1 MFDIN
6 LFTESQ
12 GNFLIR
18 LLIAHLTADFLLQNK
33 KMVTNKKWLS
43 KAMISHIFI
52 VFLMT
57 VLLSQ
62 NLIIAIIITVLH
74 YVTDGIKMTLLKN
87 KKYSETLL
95 FIADQIVHIATI
107 LICWSLYFGINKNT
121 WSALM
126 LPFTNFKISLILLGF
141 ILVTSPFGYLIGLTT
156 RRFQNEG
163 NNETKTDKNGFYIGI
178 FERLIIL
185 VFMLL
190 GEYSAIGF
198 LITGKSIIRFSS
210 KNEDK
215 KSEYVLLGT
224 MISYGITIITGVIL
238 KQLL

>member
-18 LLIAHLTADFLLQNK
+18 LLIAHLAADFLLQNK
-33 KMVTNKKWLS
+33 KMVSNKKWLS
-43 KAMISHIFI
+43 KAMVSHIFI

-62 NLIIAIIITVLH
+62 NLIVAMVITLLH
-74 YVTDGIKMTLLKN
+74 YLTDGIKMTLLKR
-87 KKYSETLL
+87 KRYSETLL
-95 FIADQIVHIATI
+95 FIADQAAHIAAI
-107 LICWSLYFGINKNT
+107 LICWSIYFGITQKT
-121 WSALM
+121 WTALM
-126 LPFTNFKISLILLGF
+126 LPFTNFKISLLVFGF

-156 RRFQNEG
+156 RRFQNET

-185 VFMLL
+185 TFILL

-224 MISYGITIITGVIL
+224 MISYGITIITGIIL

>member
-1 MFDIN
+1 MPDIS
-6 LFTESQ
+6 LFTETQ

-18 LLIAHLTADFLLQNK
+18 LLLAHLVADFLLQNK

-43 KAMISHIFI
+43 KAMMAHIFV

-57 VLLSQ
+57 ALLSQ
-62 NLIIAIIITVLH
+62 NLIIAIIITLLH
-74 YVTDGIKMTLLKN
+74 YLTDGIKMTLLKN

-95 FIADQIVHIATI
+95 FIADQIVHVATI
-107 LICWSLYFGINKNT
+107 VICWSLYFGINQNT

-126 LPFTNFKISLILLGF
+126 LPFTNFKISLVLFGF
-141 ILVTSPFGYLIGLTT
+141 ILVTSPYGYLIGLTT
-156 RRFQNEG
+156 RRFQNEK